1 MSKILIT
8 GSSGFIG
15 QHLIMALSKLNLIF
29 YDFDIINGDVADEK
43 TWAVYPK
50 ADIVVHLAAKSFVPN
65 SWNQPGDYIHCNV
78 MGTTNA
84 LNYCK
89 NHGAKLIFLSSY
101 LYGNPDILPIA
112 ESAKLES
119 TNPYALSKRIAEEIC
134 QFYYEKFGLDAII
147 FRPFNVYGPGQPEN
161 FLIPEII
168 NQVRNDNKI
177 ILKDLEPKRDYV
189 YIGDLINAIV
199 KAIDV
204 DIKGFSVYNIGSGVS
219 YSVQEVID
227 FIQEISHS
235 NKPVISKN
243 ERRRNE
249 IMNTIADIQKAK
261 TELGWDIKFSLYDG
275 LAKLIT
281 H

>member
-1 MSKILIT
+1 
-8 GSSGFIG
+8 
-15 QHLIMALSKLNLIF
+15 
-29 YDFDIINGDVADEK
+29 
-43 TWAVYPK
+43 
-50 ADIVVHLAAKSFVPN
+50 
-65 SWNQPGDYIHCNV
+65 